1 MYMYRNNLIGLGEKC
16 ALLAS
21 IHSDGSVE
29 ELHGHEFV
37 EIEMVLSGEGMQVI
51 NGVNYPI
58 RTGDIC
64 FLDVNDKHSFYCE
77 KDLTILN
84 VMLRPDY
91 FYNELLGREQALL
104 ELPSFI
110 RLLEK
115 DRQNCLSMMHLAME
129 EYDKGQVGYR
139 LIVSGYI
146 KIFVATLFRTAA
158 YSTNNPYNEVNE
170 ILTYLENNYATVK
183 LSQIAKMFNYSESY
197 FSRLFKR
204 RMGVSF
210 SKYIADKKM
219 EKAIQLVTFTD
230 EKIENVCLKVGYKDK
245 TQFYKTFRRYTGT
258 TPQQMRENRVRF
270 KDIDADEG

>member
-1 MYMYRNNLIGLGEKC
+1 MKVYRNTMIGLGEKC

-21 IHSDGSVE
+21 IHANGAVQDI
-29 ELHGHEFV
+29 HGHEFV
-37 EIEMVLSGEGMQVI
+37 EIELVLSGEGVQTI

-64 FLDVNDKHSFYCE
+64 FFDVNDKHSFRCD

-91 FYNELLGREQALL
+91 FYNELLGRERALL

-115 DRQNCLSMMHLAME
+115 DRQNCLNMMRLAME
-129 EYDKGQVGYR
+129 EYDKKQVGYQ
-139 LIVSGYI
+139 LIVSGYV
-146 KIFVATLFRTAA
+146 KIFVATLFRMAA
-158 YSTNNPYNEVNE
+158 YSTTNPYNEVNE
-170 ILTYLENNYATVK
+170 ILTYLENNFATVK

-204 RMGVSF
+204 RMGISF

-219 EKAIQLVTFTD
+219 EKATQLVTFTD
-230 EKIENVCLKVGYKDK
+230 EKIENICLKVGYKDK

-258 TPQQMRENRVRF
+258 TPQQMRENRLHYQN
-270 KDIDADEG
+270 IEEG